1 MEIMTRDFGKV
12 NVDES
17 KIFNFPSGLFAFE
30 ECRQF
35 ALLSPLGDG
44 VYPMWLQSTENVTP
58 CFIVF
63 DPAII
68 DGAYKITLNSS
79 EKKLL
84 KIDDSS
90 NVRCLSI
97 AVVPED
103 YKKTTVNMKC
113 PIVINS
119 DENLAAQ
126 VILPEKYEI
135 RLPIYV
141 ERSRGLGD
149 VYKRQMLVVTRKTD
163 ESLTI
168 SDNIEIT
175 VLEIGKD
182 RVKIGIS
189 APKDVKIIR
198 NELRDAQD
206 MNKESSQALPKA
218 AMEAL
223 LGMKKD

>member
-1 MEIMTRDFGKV
+1 MLIHSSRTG
-12 NVDES
+12 
-17 KIFNFPSGLFAFE
+17 GLQKDYGE
-30 ECRQF
+30 YEMPHSYKLRRK
-35 ALLSPLGDG
+35 SRRTGH
-44 VYPMWLQSTENVTP
+44 TP
-58 CFIVF
+58 
-63 DPAII
+63 
-68 DGAYKITLNSS
+68 
-79 EKKLL
+79 
-84 KIDDSS
+84 
-90 NVRCLSI
+90 R
-97 AVVPED
+97 
-103 YKKTTVNMKC
+103 
-113 PIVINS
+113 
-119 DENLAAQ
+119 
-126 VILPEKYEI
+126 KYEI

-141 ERSRGLGD
+141 DKGQSNACSN
-149 VYKRQMLVVTRKTD
+149 TKTD

-223 LGMKKD
+223 LGMKKTERKR

>member
-1 MEIMTRDFGKV
+1 
-12 NVDES
+12 
-17 KIFNFPSGLFAFE
+17 
-30 ECRQF
+30 
-35 ALLSPLGDG
+35 
-44 VYPMWLQSTENVTP
+44 
-58 CFIVF
+58 
-63 DPAII
+63 
-68 DGAYKITLNSS
+68 
-79 EKKLL
+79 
-84 KIDDSS
+84 
-90 NVRCLSI
+90 
-97 AVVPED
+97 
-103 YKKTTVNMKC
+103 
-113 PIVINS
+113 
-119 DENLAAQ
+119 NLAAQ
-126 VILPEKYEI
+126 VILPESMRYVCRYMWI
-135 RLPIYV
+135 RGQ
-141 ERSRGLGD
+141 SNACSN
-149 VYKRQMLVVTRKTD
+149 TKTD